1 MESIDGTGSVSI
13 TKTTPAQWVL
23 YRTRVVVTT
32 GVDKIDATST
42 RTPSKNLERLSLF
55 CVCPL
60 YKLNPQNKVK

>member
-1 MESIDGTGSVSI
+1 MGI
-13 TKTTPAQWVL
+13 T

-42 RTPSKNLERLSLF
+42 NAPSLKNLEKDSFFF

-60 YKLNPQNKVK
+60 YK